1 MPTKNIVA
9 AFLAAIIL
17 IGGVALVSA
26 RDDDNGDDVK
36 ERAALQGAKI
46 TLSEAIAA
54 AEKEV
59 AGGKA
64 LEAEFEIINGTA
76 SYTIEID
83 KDGVQTVLVDAATGN
98 VLKVVA
104 GEWDDDDDD
113 DDDDD

>member
-1 MPTKNIVA
+1 MPTKNIVSVA
-9 AFLAAIIL
+9 LAALIL
-17 IGGVALVSA
+17 LGGVALVSA
-26 RDDDNGDDVK
+26 TDRDDDDDVQ
-36 ERAALQGAKI
+36 ERAALQSAKI
-46 TLSEAIAA
+46 TVSEAIAA